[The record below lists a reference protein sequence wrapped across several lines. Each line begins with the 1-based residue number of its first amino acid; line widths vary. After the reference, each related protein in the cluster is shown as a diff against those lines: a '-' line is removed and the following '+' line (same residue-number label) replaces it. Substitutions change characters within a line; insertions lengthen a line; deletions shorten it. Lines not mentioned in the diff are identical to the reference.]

1 MTQATRAARRLL
13 LLATAVASLFAVPA
27 LASPCSEKIAALDG
41 RVKDEAR
48 EAISASTGSKT
59 VAAHRE
65 GEGQTGTG
73 GQTDRREAPPEK
85 SAEAG
90 KGGDQ
95 AQQAKV
101 ALEEARTADGKGD
114 AKGCGEATARAE
126 KLLDAKP

>member
-1 MTQATRAARRLL
+1 MTQAVRAALCLSLL
-13 LLATAVASLFAVPA
+13 TTLVAAPA
-27 LASPCSEKIAALDG
+27 LASPCSDRIAALDG
-41 RVKDEAR
+41 RVKSQANT
-48 EAISASTGSKT
+48 AISASTGSKT
-59 VAAHRE
+59 IAAHRE

-90 KGGDQ
+90 KGADQ

-114 AKGCGEATARAE
+114 AKGCEAALDRAE
-126 KLLDAKP
+126 ALLNAKP

>member
-1 MTQATRAARRLL
+1 MTPTARLSLGLSLTAL
-13 LLATAVASLFAVPA
+13 LLAGPA
-27 LASPCSEKIAALDG
+27 LASPCSDRIAKLDG
-41 RVKDEAR
+41 RAKSEAS
-48 EAISASTGSKT
+48 ESIAASTGSKT

-73 GQTDRREAPPEK
+73 GQTDKREAPPEK

-95 AQQAKV
+95 AQQARV

-114 AKGCGEATARAE
+114 AKGCEAAVTRAE

>member
-1 MTQATRAARRLL
+1 MMQAARAARLL
-13 LLATAVASLFAVPA
+13 PFLLFAAGPA
-27 LASPCSEKIAALDG
+27 LASPCADKIASLDG
-41 RVKDEAR
+41 RVKAQAT

-114 AKGCGEATARAE
+114 QKGCEAATARAE
-126 KLLDAKP
+126 KLLETKP

>member
-1 MTQATRAARRLL
+1 MTQAARAALCLSLL
-13 LLATAVASLFAVPA
+13 TTLVAAPA
-27 LASPCSEKIAALDG
+27 LASPCSDRIAALDG
-41 RVKDEAR
+41 RVKSQANT
-48 EAISASTGSKT
+48 AISASTGSKT
-59 VAAHRE
+59 IAAHRE

-90 KGGDQ
+90 KGADQ

-114 AKGCGEATARAE
+114 AKGCEAVLDRAE
-126 KLLDAKP
+126 ALLNAKP

>member
-1 MTQATRAARRLL
+1 MTLTARLTFGL
-13 LLATAVASLFAVPA
+13 SLTGILLAGSA
-27 LASPCSEKIAALDG
+27 LASPCSDKIAKLDG
-41 RVKDEAR
+41 RAKSEAS
-48 EAISASTGSKT
+48 ASISASTGSKT

-73 GQTDRREAPPEK
+73 GQTDQREAPPEK

-95 AQQAKV
+95 AQQARV
-101 ALEEARTADGKGD
+101 ALEEARTADSKGD
-114 AKGCGEATARAE
+114 AKGCEEAISRAE

>member
-1 MTQATRAARRLL
+1 MRSQANT
-13 LLATAVASLFAVPA
+13 
-27 LASPCSEKIAALDG
+27 
-41 RVKDEAR
+41 
-48 EAISASTGSKT
+48 AISASTGSKT
-59 VAAHRE
+59 IAAHRE

-90 KGGDQ
+90 KGADQ

-114 AKGCGEATARAE
+114 AKGCEAALDRAE
-126 KLLDAKP
+126 ALLNAKP

>member
-1 MTQATRAARRLL
+1 MTQAARAALCLSLL
-13 LLATAVASLFAVPA
+13 TTLVAAPA
-27 LASPCSEKIAALDG
+27 LASPCSDRIAALDG
-41 RVKDEAR
+41 RVKSQANT
-48 EAISASTGSKT
+48 AISASTGSKT
-59 VAAHRE
+59 IAAHRE

-90 KGGDQ
+90 KGADQ

-114 AKGCGEATARAE
+114 AKGCEAALDRAE
-126 KLLDAKP
+126 ALLNAKP

>member
-1 MTQATRAARRLL
+1 MTSTARLTL
-13 LLATAVASLFAVPA
+13 GLSLAGILLAGPV
-27 LASPCSEKIAALDG
+27 LASPCSDKIAKLDG
-41 RVKDEAR
+41 RAKSEAS
-48 EAISASTGSKT
+48 ESIAASTGSKT

-73 GQTDRREAPPEK
+73 GQTDTREAPPEK

-95 AQQAKV
+95 AQQARV

-114 AKGCGEATARAE
+114 ASGCEAAVARAE

>member
-1 MTQATRAARRLL
+1 MKQAPRLSL
-13 LLATAVASLFAVPA
+13 ALPLLALMGGPV

-48 EAISASTGSKT
+48 TAISASTGSKT
-59 VAAHRE
+59 IAAHRE
-65 GEGQTGTG
+65 GEGQTGTA
-73 GQTDRREAPPEK
+73 GQTDKREAPPEK

-114 AKGCGEATARAE
+114 AKGCEAAIARAE

>member
-1 MTQATRAARRLL
+1 MMQAPRLSL
-13 LLATAVASLFAVPA
+13 ALPLLALLAGPA
-27 LASPCSEKIAALDG
+27 LASPCSDKIAALDG
-41 RVKDEAR
+41 RVKDQAA

-59 VAAHRE
+59 IAAHRE

-73 GQTDRREAPPEK
+73 GQTDKREAPPEK

-101 ALEEARTADGKGD
+101 AVEEARTADGKGD
-114 AKGCGEATARAE
+114 AKGCEEAVQRAQ

>member
-1 MTQATRAARRLL
+1 MTQAARAALCLSLL
-13 LLATAVASLFAVPA
+13 TTLVASPA
-27 LASPCSEKIAALDG
+27 LASPCSDRIATLDG
-41 RVKDEAR
+41 RVKSEANT
-48 EAISASTGSKT
+48 AISASTGSKT
-59 VAAHRE
+59 IAAHRE

-90 KGGDQ
+90 KGADQ

-114 AKGCGEATARAE
+114 AKGCEAALDRAE
-126 KLLDAKP
+126 ALLNAKP

>member
-1 MTQATRAARRLL
+1 MTLAARLLPGLSLAAL
-13 LLATAVASLFAVPA
+13 LLAGPA
-27 LASPCSEKIAALDG
+27 LASSCSDKIAKLDG
-41 RVKDEAR
+41 PAKSEATSS
-48 EAISASTGSKT
+48 ISASTGSKT

-73 GQTDRREAPPEK
+73 GQTDPREAPPEK

-95 AQQAKV
+95 AQQARV

-114 AKGCGEATARAE
+114 AKGCEEAVTRAE

>member
-1 MTQATRAARRLL
+1 MMQAPPLSLALP
-13 LLATAVASLFAVPA
+13 LLALLAGPA
-27 LASPCSEKIAALDG
+27 LASPCSDKIAALDG
-41 RVKDEAR
+41 RVKDQAA

-59 VAAHRE
+59 IAAHRE

-73 GQTDRREAPPEK
+73 GQTDKREAPPEK

-101 ALEEARTADGKGD
+101 AVEEARTADGKGD
-114 AKGCGEATARAE
+114 AKGCEEAVQRAE

>member
-1 MTQATRAARRLL
+1 MTLTARLALGLSLTGLL
-13 LLATAVASLFAVPA
+13 MAGPA
-27 LASPCSEKIAALDG
+27 LASPCSDKIAKLDG
-41 RVKDEAR
+41 RVKSEAT
-48 EAISASTGSKT
+48 ASIAASTGSKT

-90 KGGDQ
+90 KGGDR

-114 AKGCGEATARAE
+114 AKGCEAAIARAE
-126 KLLDAKP
+126 TLLGDEP

>member
-1 MTQATRAARRLL
+1 MMQAPRLSL
-13 LLATAVASLFAVPA
+13 ALPLLALLVGPA
-27 LASPCSEKIAALDG
+27 LASPCSDKIAALDG
-41 RVKDEAR
+41 RVKDQAA

-59 VAAHRE
+59 IAAHRE

-73 GQTDRREAPPEK
+73 GQTDKREAPPEK

-101 ALEEARTADGKGD
+101 AVEEARTADGKGD
-114 AKGCGEATARAE
+114 AKGCEEAVQRAE

>member
-1 MTQATRAARRLL
+1 MMQTPRLSL
-13 LLATAVASLFAVPA
+13 ALPLLALLAGPA
-27 LASPCSEKIAALDG
+27 LASPCSDKIAALDG
-41 RVKDEAR
+41 RVKDQAA

-59 VAAHRE
+59 IAAHRE

-73 GQTDRREAPPEK
+73 GQTDKREAPPEK

-101 ALEEARTADGKGD
+101 AVEEARTADGKGD
-114 AKGCGEATARAE
+114 AKGCEEAVQRAE

>member
-1 MTQATRAARRLL
+1 MTQAARAALCL
-13 LLATAVASLFAVPA
+13 PLLATLLAGPA
-27 LASPCSEKIAALDG
+27 LASPCSARIAALDG
-41 RVKDEAR
+41 RAKAEASDSI
-48 EAISASTGSKT
+48 AASTGSKT
-59 VAAHRE
+59 IAAHRE

-95 AQQAKV
+95 AQQARV

-114 AKGCGEATARAE
+114 AKGCEAAVTRAE

>member
-1 MTQATRAARRLL
+1 MMQAARAARLL
-13 LLATAVASLFAVPA
+13 PFLALGLAGPA
-27 LASPCSEKIAALDG
+27 LASPCSDKIASLDG
-41 RVKDEAR
+41 RVKAR
-48 EAISASTGSKT
+48 ATEAISASTGSKT
-59 VAAHRE
+59 IAAHRE

-73 GQTDRREAPPEK
+73 GQTDKREAPPEK

-114 AKGCGEATARAE
+114 AKGCEAATARAE

>member
-13 LLATAVASLFAVPA
+13 LLATAVASLVAVPA
-27 LASPCSEKIAALDG
+27 LASPCSDKIASLDR

-59 VAAHRE
+59 VAGHRE
-65 GEGQTGTG
+65 SEGQTGIG
-73 GQTDRREAPPEK
+73 GQTDPREAPPEK

-114 AKGCGEATARAE
+114 QKGCEAATARAE

>member
-1 MTQATRAARRLL
+1 MMQAARAARLLPFL
-13 LLATAVASLFAVPA
+13 LLAAGPA
-27 LASPCSEKIAALDG
+27 LASPCSDKITSLDG
-41 RVKDEAR
+41 RVKAQAT

-114 AKGCGEATARAE
+114 QKGCEAATARAE
-126 KLLDAKP
+126 KLLETKP

>member
-1 MTQATRAARRLL
+1 MMQAPRLSL
-13 LLATAVASLFAVPA
+13 ALPLLALLAGPA
-27 LASPCSEKIAALDG
+27 LASPCSDKIAALDG
-41 RVKDEAR
+41 RVKDQAA

-59 VAAHRE
+59 IAAHRE

-73 GQTDRREAPPEK
+73 GQTDKREAPPEK

-101 ALEEARTADGKGD
+101 AVEEARTADGKGD
-114 AKGCGEATARAE
+114 AKGCEEAVQRAE